1 MDIKTSGVFVEDQAK
16 ALTFYTEKLGFTK
29 VNDIDL
35 GEFRWLTVTSP
46 GSGETELLLEP
57 NAHPA
62 SQAFQAAI
70 YADGIPATMFHSEDI
85 QEEYKQL
92 VEKGVAFKDKP
103 VEAGGVMIATFD
115 DTCGNW
121 IQLVQV

>member
-1 MDIKTSGVFVEDQAK
+1 MDIKTSGVFVDDQAK
-16 ALTFYTEKLGFTK
+16 ALSFYTDKLGFTK

-35 GEFRWLTVTSP
+35 GEHRWLTVTSP

-62 SQAFQAAI
+62 ASTFQAAL
-70 YADGIPATMFHSEDI
+70 YADGIPATMFHSADI

-92 VEKGVAFKDKP
+92 VEKGVKFKDQP
-103 VEAGGVMIATFD
+103 VESGGVWIAMFD

-121 IQLVQV
+121 IQLVQT